1 MAKKLLG
8 DQIENYVQKQIMR
21 RQKAHG
27 AGVDGERL
35 DRNIIYQNSKTA
47 WVKLASG
54 VSVTEAKLKE
64 VFQANASNQQ
74 FFTDNKG
81 MGLAKRHI
89 LFGGYGELRK
99 SGNSNIIFQ
108 QTSFLDSGNNSYELS
123 KDWGIIPMPGIDSID
138 VKSLNRGSLKKA
150 TIKLTAQNR
159 DQLSLLDLL
168 YMRLGYTVMLE
179 WGWGMYYDNESGDV
193 TKVYGS
199 LIEDENGFFSKSFES
214 HKSYLDLLP
223 KIANLRDK
231 NDGNVDAL
239 LGKVSNFNWSFN
251 SDGSY
256 SIEITVISLGDVV
269 ESLKTNVPPT
279 NDTLLY
285 VNDNGIEWLTEND
298 SLSQHRKDNI
308 LLSLLHVFRLINLNP
323 EGNKITIATTQ
334 DTAQPLA
341 ECGNLLKSGGDTIS
355 VSDYDIK
362 IAVEYSFINKIVDKP
377 ITTLTDRRDISPD
390 GKLLFPA
397 TSFGTKDRVPP
408 NNPGAYAE
416 SFIQKFDFVTVGSTN
431 VRSEITWTNSKI
443 SPPPKR
449 IYYLNEKDQT
459 SPQPNRVL
467 AYKNNVATKT
477 ISLDLKFK
485 DSEYKEFIS
494 AAKDDDLS
502 RLDINPISKQII
514 DWYTANIGFGTVLDE
529 TIYNNHLKN
538 LTQGSSVNTDLDY
551 SKFESLSYTDSSGI
565 SQRAYKTFVYSI
577 NVPIANKYNVDT
589 DARRLEFLKEVATL
603 LGANTSASNT
613 KSFKNPLKSLNYQAN
628 DCFVLNTNPKSYYI
642 RFGFLLQILKNKVI
656 IRIDTK
662 SKKRE
667 DNPNIFDID
676 NGLDSNGKPVPLG
689 SSPAHSPMLCLPDQI
704 SFDWRTCIVSRKDF
718 DRQIVKQ
725 NIFPEIQEW
734 KKGENVADAMNI
746 YLNFNFIADQVSSNL
761 DVKGNLSTYDFVK
774 GLCDGINRALAGVNN
789 LEPIIDEEDN
799 VLRIFDST
807 PRSKGTTTKPRYLLQ
822 LYGYGDGTT
831 SPKDSSTF
839 VRKVDLKT
847 AITPEYAT
855 MVTVGATANGYVKG
869 TEATAFAKWNKG
881 LTDRFKTELIL
892 ADPDVTSNNNASDDA
907 AINFDRTMNW
917 TAKCFGLDPSEGD
930 LGTGK
935 IWEIFPSDA
944 TKATLTALQAPS
956 GSTTETTSPTGSTP

>member
-8 DQIENYVQKQIMR
+8 DQIEDYVQKQIMI

-27 AGVDGERL
+27 AGIDAKRK

-47 WVKLASG
+47 WIKLASG
-54 VSVTEAKLKE
+54 VTVSEAKLKK
-64 VFQANASNQQ
+64 VFEANANNEK
-74 FFTDNKG
+74 FFDDNKG

-99 SGNSNIIFQ
+99 YPENDPNASNIIFQ
-108 QTSFLDSGNNSYELS
+108 QTSFLDPGNNSYELS

-138 VKSLNRGSLKKA
+138 IKSLTRGSLKKA
-150 TIKLTAQNR
+150 TVKLTAQNR

-179 WGWGMYYDNESGDV
+179 WGWGMYYDNESGEVD
-193 TKVYGS
+193 KVYGS

-214 HKSYLDLLP
+214 HRSYLDLLP
-223 KIANLRDK
+223 KIAELRRK

-251 SDGSY
+251 PDGSY
-256 SIEITVISLGDVV
+256 SIEITIISLGDVI
-269 ESLKTNVPPT
+269 ESLKTNIAPT
-279 NDTLLY
+279 NETLLY

-308 LLSLLHVFRLINLNP
+308 LLSLLHVFRLQNLNP
-323 EGNKITIATTQ
+323 EGNKVTIKTVQDATN
-334 DTAQPLA
+334 QPDA
-341 ECGNLLKSGGDTIS
+341 ECGYLLKSGGDTIS
-355 VSDYDIK
+355 VSDYNARIG
-362 IAVEYSFINKIVDKP
+362 VEFSIENLIVGKT

-390 GKLLFPA
+390 GKIYYPS
-397 TSFGTKDRVPP
+397 TSAGTKDRVPP

-416 SFIQKFDFVTVGSTN
+416 NFISKIDYVIVGSTN

-449 IYYLNEKDQT
+449 IYYPNEKNQT

-467 AYKNNVATKT
+467 AYKNNVATKS
-477 ISLDLKFK
+477 IYLDLKFK

-494 AAKDDDLS
+494 AAKDDNIS
-502 RLDINPISKQII
+502 ELDKNPISKQII
-514 DWYTANIGFGTVLDE
+514 DWYGTNIGFGVLSDE
-529 TIYNNHLKN
+529 TIYNTHLKN
-538 LTQGSSVNTDLDY
+538 LTEGSSVNTDLDY
-551 SKFESLSYTDSSGI
+551 NKFKSLSYSDSSGNP
-565 SQRAYKTFVYSI
+565 QRAYKTFVNSI
-577 NVPIANKYNVDT
+577 NVPIANKYTVDT
-589 DARRLEFLKEVATL
+589 DANRLAFLKEVAKKLQAT
-603 LGANTSASNT
+603 TTASNT
-613 KSFKNPLKSLNYQAN
+613 KNFKNPLKSLNYQSN

-642 RFGFLLQILKNKVI
+642 RFGFLLQILKNKI
-656 IRIDTK
+656 IFRINTK
-662 SKKRE
+662 SKTRE

-676 NGLDSNGKPVPLG
+676 NGLNSKGNAVGPL
-689 SSPAHSPMLCLPDQI
+689 PNSPMLCLPNQI
-704 SFDWRTCIVSRKDF
+704 SFDWRTCIVALDDF
-718 DRQIVKQ
+718 DRQKVKQ
-725 NIFPEIQEW
+725 NIFPEIQPW
-734 KKGENVADAMNI
+734 KKTENTADAMNI

-761 DVKGNLSTYDFVK
+761 DAKGNLSTYDFIK
-774 GLCDGINRALAGVNN
+774 SMCDGINRALAGVNN

-807 PRSKGTTTKPRYLLQ
+807 PRSRGATKKPEYLLQ
-822 LYGYGDGTT
+822 LYGYGDGST

-855 MVTVGATANGYVKG
+855 MITVGATAGGYVKG
-869 TEATAFAKWNKG
+869 IEATAFAKWNDG
-881 LTDRFKTELIL
+881 LQDRFKTELIL
-892 ADPDVTSNNNASDDA
+892 ADPDIASNSNASDDA
-907 AINFDRTMNW
+907 AINFDRATNW
-917 TAKCFGLDPSEGD
+917 TARCFGLDPSEGD
-930 LGTGK
+930 LGLGA

-944 TKATLTALQAPS
+944 TRASLAS
-956 GSTTETTSPTGSTP
+956 GSTP